1 MTTQNWKKAVLACTV
16 LLVSTLTH
24 GQTAKPSPQVT
35 HERVTI
41 LAARSSP
48 EAKEELLRVALD
60 PNQPM
65 ALYAASLYGRK
76 VKGTPEAA
84 NLLKAS
90 TTRIKQSGL
99 NALYGCS
106 FESSVWELLKR
117 ELTSSNATLRG
128 FAALVVA
135 ADRGEIPPA
144 QKAEAIVSA
153 MFDLE
158 TLPGAQQKSSVQGFE
173 QMKFAAS
180 EVTYMDLIQS
190 LVNMKGLTPETL
202 RELTPGKPGNPR
214 DCLMVVRTLLDDDTA
229 LSEAR
234 RVALDNPLFLIRH
247 HAVTA
252 LRHAG
257 RPEDIDTLRK
267 VATQDPTSRTNW
279 VPSRTADGEVVDK
292 ERLEFPL
299 RERATK
305 MLQDLDKA
313 RKDPDS
319 P

>member
-1 MTTQNWKKAVLACTV
+1 
-16 LLVSTLTH
+16 
-24 GQTAKPSPQVT
+24 
-35 HERVTI
+35 
-41 LAARSSP
+41 
-48 EAKEELLRVALD
+48 
-60 PNQPM
+60 
-65 ALYAASLYGRK
+65 
-76 VKGTPEAA
+76 
-84 NLLKAS
+84 
-90 TTRIKQSGL
+90 
-99 NALYGCS
+99 
-106 FESSVWELLKR
+106 
-117 ELTSSNATLRG
+117 
-128 FAALVVA
+128 
-135 ADRGEIPPA
+135 
-144 QKAEAIVSA
+144 
-153 MFDLE
+153 
-158 TLPGAQQKSSVQGFE
+158 
-173 QMKFAAS
+173 
-180 EVTYMDLIQS
+180 
-190 LVNMKGLTPETL
+190 
-202 RELTPGKPGNPR
+202 
-214 DCLMVVRTLLDDDTA
+214 MVVRTLLDDDTA